1 MRGGRA
7 DNHGVVSR
15 DSVETVR
22 RAYEA
27 WNQGDLDA
35 VREIYAPDVTANAG
49 ALWPA
54 GGEVTGPEA
63 IIAAFASIREMFQ
76 RVELVAEEYIE
87 HGEAVVVPTIW
98 RGTLQD
104 SETFIEQHVVAVYTF
119 RGELV
124 IHIDYC
130 ENLDEAFKRMGSAER
145 EGVRR

>member
-1 MRGGRA
+1 MRGRRA
-7 DNHGVVSR
+7 DNQGVVSR

-35 VREIYAPDVTANAG
+35 VREIYAPDVVANAG
-49 ALWPA
+49 VLWPA
-54 GGEVTGPEA
+54 GDVVTGPEA
-63 IIAAFASIREMFQ
+63 IIAAFASIRKMFQ
-76 RVELVAEEYIE
+76 RSELVAEEFIE
-87 HGEAVVVPTIW
+87 RGEAVVVPTIW

-119 RGELV
+119 RGEHV

-130 ENLDEAFKRMGSAER
+130 EHLEEAFKRLGSPER
-145 EGVRR
+145 ERLRR